1 MRSVKERELFRFKF
15 GKIKF
20 WAKKDEAFVFYAA
33 FIANEYKDLRIRK
46 NDIVLDLGANVGDFT
61 VKAGILLSNTG
72 KIITIEPDHENVEIM
87 KMNLELNEIKN
98 VEIMEVAITDRN
110 GSSYLSGNGV
120 GSEVSDIFTDNKIK
134 TISVDSLLEKLH
146 HPNNL
151 VVKMDIEG
159 GERYFFN
166 NQEFVNSIREIAME
180 LHGKENIQ
188 TIPRILEK
196 NNFKIKRY
204 TAKDEYKNTL
214 KSILLHP
221 INFIHCERLSGY
233 IAIKGAIDTLK
244 NKKNPIPSINN
255 EELMVIY
262 AYK

>member
-1 MRSVKERELFRFKF
+1 
-15 GKIKF
+15 
-20 WAKKDEAFVFYAA
+20 
-33 FIANEYKDLRIRK
+33 
-46 NDIVLDLGANVGDFT
+46 VGDFT
-61 VKAGILLSNTG
+61 VKAGKLLSNTG
-72 KIITIEPDHENVEIM
+72 KIIAIEPDHENVEIT
-87 KMNLELNEIKN
+87 KMNLELNNIQN
-98 VEIMEVAITDRN
+98 VEIMEVAITDKN
-110 GSSYLSGNGV
+110 GYSYLSGDGA
-120 GSEVSDIFTDNKIK
+120 GAEVSNNPTENKIS
-134 TISVDSLLEKLH
+134 TITVDCLLEKLH
-146 HPNNL
+146 HPKGL

-180 LHGKENIQ
+180 LHGKENIE

-204 TAKDEYKNTL
+204 TIKNEFKNTL

-221 INFIHCERLSGY
+221 ISFIHCERLSGY
-233 IAIKGAIDTLK
+233 IAIKGAINTLK

-262 AYK
+262 AYRR